1 MFVQKLINLT
11 KFTDKKSLIKL
22 SLIIVFAMFI
32 ETLSIGLIIP
42 AISFVVEDNFFEKYG
57 DIFNFIKEIPFI
69 ELSINRSSNDKID
82 FIIIG
87 LFFLLLVYFLKAVIL
102 SFINY
107 YQIKF
112 IKRLELKCSKKL
124 FNIYI
129 NQPYTFHLGKNTSVL
144 LRNIDE
150 CNTLANS
157 FHSLLILISE
167 ILILTG
173 IVILLFIFT
182 TISAIFSSIFILVS
196 VFFFYLVT
204 KDHLLKWGE
213 ERHKLMYYVLKQIQ
227 QGLQGIKD
235 IKILGRE
242 SFFVDQYGKSKK
254 EYYSKLFKSE
264 FIKSLPK
271 LWLEF
276 LILFTLVGITL
287 ILIYQNAD
295 LNKIFFSLGVL
306 AAAAFRIL
314 PSINK
319 IINCLQSLKN
329 NSTSIENLQNELN
342 RKILTYKRSDLK
354 KFNFKNQFLE
364 IKNLNYKYSGSEVT
378 TLKNIDLK
386 IKKGEAVGIIGESGA
401 GKSTLLDI
409 ILGLLPATEGEVSIF
424 GNNLTEAINSWQNEI
439 GYVSQNI
446 YLMDDTIKKNIALG
460 VEEEK
465 INEDKVYDV
474 INLSQLNSFIHK
486 EGNNIESIVGE
497 RGQRISGGEKQRIGI
512 ARALYN
518 NPSLLVLD
526 EATSALDLKTEKEI
540 TNIIQSLKGKTTIL
554 IVSHRPST
562 VEMCD
567 SVYKL
572 DKGNLIKI

>member
-42 AISFVVEDNFFEKYG
+42 AISFIVEDNFFEKYG

-182 TISAIFSSIFILVS
+182 TISAIFSSIFILIS
-196 VFFFYLVT
+196 VFFFYLAT

-329 NSTSIENLQNELN
+329 NSASIENLQNELN
-342 RKILTYKRSDLK
+342 RKILINKRSDLK

>member
-22 SLIIVFAMFI
+22 SLIIIFAMFI

-42 AISFVVEDNFFEKYG
+42 AISFIVEDNFFEKYG

-182 TISAIFSSIFILVS
+182 TISAIFSLTFILVS
-196 VFFFYLVT
+196 VFFFYLAT

-242 SFFVDQYGKSKK
+242 NFFVNQYGKSKK

-329 NSTSIENLQNELN
+329 NSASIENLQNELN
-342 RKILTYKRSDLK
+342 RKILIHKRSDLK

-364 IKNLNYKYSGSEVT
+364 IKNLNYKYSGSKVT

-409 ILGLLPATEGEVSIF
+409 ILGLLPATEGEVNIF

-446 YLMDDTIKKNIALG
+446 YLLDDTIKK
-460 VEEEK
+460 K
-465 INEDKVYDV
+465 Y
-474 INLSQLNSFIHK
+474 SSRC
-486 EGNNIESIVGE
+486 
-497 RGQRISGGEKQRIGI
+497 RGRK
-512 ARALYN
+512 
-518 NPSLLVLD
+518 D
-526 EATSALDLKTEKEI
+526 
-540 TNIIQSLKGKTTIL
+540 
-554 IVSHRPST
+554 
-562 VEMCD
+562 
-567 SVYKL
+567 
-572 DKGNLIKI
+572 